1 MFRKKVKDFFL
12 HINNGSK
19 KILKNKEMLQRRRKK
34 QKNVSMLVKDTESF
48 LWKMDLVKK
57 IKARNVNMHTIYII
71 SFLKKKTVNGVNMH
85 MKNIET
91 FKKK

>member
-1 MFRKKVKDFFL
+1 
-12 HINNGSK
+12 
-19 KILKNKEMLQRRRKK
+19 MLQRRRKK

-71 SFLKKKTVNGVNMH
+71 SFLKKKTVIGVNMH